1 MSIEQTYVERNPASA
16 RLYQRAGKVLPSG
29 VTHDSRFVRPFPVYA
44 ERAAGARKWDADGH
58 ELIDYVMG
66 HGALMLG
73 HNYPSSEWY
82 FDTYELVEK
91 RPVERPPAAP
101 DTRSWIR
108 RQVDWLF

>member
-73 HNYPSSEWY
+73 HNYPTVIE
-82 FDTYELVEK
+82 
-91 RPVERPPAAP
+91 AAQAQLALG
-101 DTRSWIR
+101 THYGASTLREIE
-108 RQVDWLF
+108 